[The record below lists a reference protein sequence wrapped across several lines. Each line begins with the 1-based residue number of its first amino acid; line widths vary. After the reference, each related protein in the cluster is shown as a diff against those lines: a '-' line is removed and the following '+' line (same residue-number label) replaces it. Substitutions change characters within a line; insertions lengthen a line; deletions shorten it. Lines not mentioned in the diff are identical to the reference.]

1 MMKNNLYPFYL
12 SVFGIILIIISPSLL
27 SDGMFLDGLLYA
39 VISKNLAN
47 GIGDFWHLHLTK
59 TLSPIFFEHPPLAFG
74 LQSLFFKILGDS
86 IFVEKLYSFLTYVVT
101 GIIIV
106 KIWKKLIVNN
116 SNQTAWLPLLLWIT
130 IPLVFWAIPNNMLE
144 NTMMIF
150 TSLSVLFILKSFEN
164 RRFLYLFLAG
174 LSLFG
179 AFLCKGFVGLFTF
192 SFIFW
197 IFIIKR
203 NINFKRFF
211 IDTSVLFFSALL
223 PLIVLYFAVPESI
236 DNILAYINKQ
246 VVGSVQNVQTVET
259 RFFILIRLFLE
270 LIPMFLLIILLVAFT
285 FKVKFSNSNIKWF
298 WVFLLLGL
306 SGVIPIMISM
316 KQRGFYILATFPLF
330 SIAFALLIV
339 ERVDYLMKKINTKG
353 VKFKIYKYASILIF
367 AIGVSLVLYNSNKI
381 GRDKDKIEDVHS
393 VGDIVSKNT
402 IIAIEPKIRTDWSLH
417 GYFARY
423 YSISLNHNVSANEKY
438 LLVYKHSDFEIP
450 SQYALIPLELNNYE
464 LYEKH

>member
-116 SNQTAWLPLLLWIT
+116 SIQTAWLPLLLWIT

-339 ERVDYLMKKINTKG
+339 ERVDYLIKKINTKG

>member
-1 MMKNNLYPFYL
+1 MKNNLYPFYL

-339 ERVDYLMKKINTKG
+339 ERVDYLIKKINTKG

>member
-1 MMKNNLYPFYL
+1 MKNNLYPFYL

-438 LLVYKHSDFEIP
+438 LLVYKHSDLRFLHNTLL
-450 SQYALIPLELNNYE
+450 YLELNN
-464 LYEKH
+464 

>member
-1 MMKNNLYPFYL
+1 MKNNLYPFYL

-86 IFVEKLYSFLTYVVT
+86 IFVEKLYSFLTYVVI

>member
-1 MMKNNLYPFYL
+1 MKNNLYPFYL

>member
-59 TLSPIFFEHPPLAFG
+59 TLSSIFFEHPPLAFG

-339 ERVDYLMKKINTKG
+339 ERVDYLIKKINTKG

-450 SQYALIPLELNNYE
+450 SQYALIPLELNNYG

>member
-339 ERVDYLMKKINTKG
+339 ERVDYLIKKINTKG

>member
-438 LLVYKHSDFEIP
+438 LLVYKHGDFEIP

>member
-1 MMKNNLYPFYL
+1 MKNNLYPFYL

-223 PLIVLYFAVPESI
+223 PLIVLYFTVPESI

-270 LIPMFLLIILLVAFT
+270 LIPMFLLIILPVAFT

-298 WVFLLLGL
+298 WIFLLLGL

>member
-1 MMKNNLYPFYL
+1 MKNNLYPFYL

-270 LIPMFLLIILLVAFT
+270 LIPMFLLIILPVAFT

>member
-1 MMKNNLYPFYL
+1 MKNNLYPFYL

-47 GIGDFWHLHLTK
+47 GIGDFWHIHLTK

>member
-270 LIPMFLLIILLVAFT
+270 LIPMFLLIILPVAFT

>member
-270 LIPMFLLIILLVAFT
+270 LIPMFLLSRPLKT
-285 FKVKFSNSNIKWF
+285 F
-298 WVFLLLGL
+298 
-306 SGVIPIMISM
+306 
-316 KQRGFYILATFPLF
+316 
-330 SIAFALLIV
+330 
-339 ERVDYLMKKINTKG
+339 
-353 VKFKIYKYASILIF
+353 
-367 AIGVSLVLYNSNKI
+367 
-381 GRDKDKIEDVHS
+381 
-393 VGDIVSKNT
+393 
-402 IIAIEPKIRTDWSLH
+402 
-417 GYFARY
+417 
-423 YSISLNHNVSANEKY
+423 
-438 LLVYKHSDFEIP
+438 
-450 SQYALIPLELNNYE
+450 
-464 LYEKH
+464 